1 MAASA
6 LQPSSG
12 PCNTVS
18 RRRFVFQP
26 PLDGGPLPFHGLGGV
41 GFGVS
46 LCCIAGFLRWTKIQ
60 LQFGKCR
67 FYGHGERLA
76 TLCFFFQ
83 RIGNFAP
90 QICFVGPVNLVSL
103 FLPRRLEKGLGFP
116 VAGRIEWTTG
126 LARPLRCP
134 HRISF
139 FRQPQRLS
147 RHNTPPF
154 RRLDCFPLFSTAGKQ
169 REGGGKKGMEW
180 KRSFAWSPL
189 LATGWR
195 NSCYEMTERS

>member
-1 MAASA
+1 
-6 LQPSSG
+6 LQHGFSEAFCFSS
-12 PCNTVS
+12 TI
-18 RRRFVFQP
+18 RRRPSPFSRPWRRWIRRFSLLHCGFSS
-26 PLDGGPLPFHGLGGV
+26 LDENSTTVWEMQVLRSWGK
-41 GFGVS
+41 
-46 LCCIAGFLRWTKIQ
+46 AGYIL
-60 LQFGKCR
+60 
-67 FYGHGERLA
+67 
-76 TLCFFFQ
+76 FFFQ